1 MSEGAKPPGY
11 MAQLLEALGWNQGTR
26 IPLADAA
33 NKELET
39 QLIDRQTELQRLKEA
54 LTSQKQKKDDLN
66 NYKKHVYTEY
76 QENTRLLFAH
86 KQQMEQEVKLR
97 QLSANEADRLDR
109 DVVDSQKQSKEIE
122 NRIDRLQTMISNLLR
137 KADSMKSVVCGERGA
152 LEEWRAALDR
162 YSCDITAMEQFT
174 KQDTSKAKEL
184 ETKRQ
189 KLKLEHDR
197 MHERLVQLV
206 SNLSAEERACD
217 RISIQVTQGMEERK
231 QMMAM
236 WTAAVENLRQRD
248 KDIRHIREDYEVLE
262 KEANKLAEQCRE
274 QQAFC
279 DQQRGNNN
287 DARLENM
294 ALASQLSQIR
304 ISYQKLA
311 EDNATLDSEAQS
323 LQRELSN
330 MRNTL
335 EKLHMENRRYIDEQ
349 LRIDNAL
356 KTTDNKIQELKA
368 KLTESMDKSKSS
380 EKRAKELEEIL
391 NDEERYASQITTNQ
405 QRAMHCSFI
414 EQQKL
419 LALQNEEKLFFMQ
432 LKASK
437 AVCSKLQCKQRGIQR
452 LLQTQKESL
461 YNICYQVETIGARVS
476 HMEGAQAERECSA
489 VLVERE
495 NRMKN
500 VYARHAARVSLLERH
515 SAKLHDDMRRLA
527 REVEHRSAEHTKL
540 QSRLKTSMLN
550 VEGGEKELRQA
561 REEWRRARV
570 TDALLRLRVAHAA
583 RALAGLDDTA
593 FNLDEQ
599 RLHIDAAMNERL
611 VEIKAR
617 REMFS
622 VQKRALLEDCGKL
635 RGEIRERQQRID
647 QLIKRYSIFVDSLGK
662 DDSGQ
667 QLSVTYFKIKWAAE
681 RAELRERGAAL
692 DAELARRERD
702 VSALEATLRVV
713 HHAHHH
719 FMHHISPLKDDTP
732 EMEELNNLRSQFHA
746 ARDSTQALQSNIAR
760 LRQHVADAEPRLAM
774 LLDKNKQLAARQAE
788 SEQELDVARERMER
802 QQTHL
807 QHAREL
813 VRVNAKR
820 AQKLVEGMDEWRM
833 FQVSQWNRDMSEA
846 AHTAVVALNDLAAA
860 APEVA
865 PRLAALVAQ
874 TDLLRLVPAHMR
886 RLRRVLHKL
895 VAEKAEKDKKEPCID
910 IEESLFSS
918 SSSSTKSGVSLA
930 SGYTKRLAGFR
941 RQLAPKVQE
950 EALINDI
957 PDEARRSTVS
967 LRVITLALE
976 STSMVLDP
984 TCPGPLRKSLLK

>member
-174 KQDTSKAKEL
+174 KQDMSKAKEL

-356 KTTDNKIQELKA
+356 KTIDNKIQELKA

-647 QLIKRYSIFVDSLGK
+647 QLIKRYTIFVDSLGK

-774 LLDKNKQLAARQAE
+774 LRDKNNQLAARQAE

-874 TDLLRLVPAHMR
+874 TDLLRLVPSHMR

-976 STSMVLDP
+976 STSIVLDP
-984 TCPGPLRKSLLK
+984 TGPGPLRRSLLK